1 MRNLLSRRETP
12 EESPHVRLEAVWYVE
27 ADWTY
32 SVSRKY
38 SPEDNTLIAIRTLT
52 SSGSIS
58 MFSGIEYELGPNS
71 LIMFDAGEIAGYAA
85 SHDGWQFYWFEFVV
99 RGKRPERIGEVMEIH
114 MSAQERIELER
125 CFISLGSGNAQEC
138 ALADMLFGYLL
149 ADWQLR
155 ATDVGA
161 EGMSPQD
168 IVALLEKGRRERIT
182 IAELAREAGMCER
195 SFRDA
200 ARMATGLAPKAYM
213 LKGEM
218 TAAMELLR
226 TSNMSVSEISACFN
240 YSSPFYF
247 SRVFKKYYGVS
258 PQHVRD
264 GIEL

>member
-1 MRNLLSRRETP
+1 
-12 EESPHVRLEAVWYVE
+12 
-27 ADWTY
+27 
-32 SVSRKY
+32 
-38 SPEDNTLIAIRTLT
+38 
-52 SSGSIS
+52 
-58 MFSGIEYELGPNS
+58 
-71 LIMFDAGEIAGYAA
+71 
-85 SHDGWQFYWFEFVV
+85 
-99 RGKRPERIGEVMEIH
+99 

-155 ATDVGA
+155 ATEVGA

-226 TSNMSVSEISACFN
+226 TTALPVQEVCAQVGYTNWSTFLRAFRKRAGTTPLQYRNLFGA
-240 YSSPFYF
+240 
-247 SRVFKKYYGVS
+247 K
-258 PQHVRD
+258 
-264 GIEL
+264 